1 MEAFLGKFN
10 RTSEEGYDNFLTA
23 LNLNY
28 LLRKAATVSSPTLE
42 ILKECDAWV
51 TKTSTV
57 LKTIMLKFKLNEEFD
72 DTTPDGRQ
80 VKTMVTFE
88 DGKIV
93 TLQTAVKEGQ
103 KSTRSTLEMRGSNE
117 LVYELSIVGEDVTCS
132 QIFTRIP

>member
-1 MEAFLGKFN
+1 M
-10 RTSEEGYDNFLTA
+10 
-23 LNLNY
+23 
-28 LLRKAATVSSPTLE
+28 
-42 ILKECDAWV
+42 
-51 TKTSTV
+51 TKTATV
-57 LKTIMLKFKLNEEFD
+57 LKTFKLNEEFD

-80 VKTMVTFE
+80 VKTLVTFE

-117 LVYELSIVGEDVTCS
+117 LVYELSIVGEESFCN